1 MSAGNHGSR
10 PGARCPDRRVVNKR
24 CQSNGF
30 GNGVDR
36 GECVYGTITDIG
48 SLLSAPSFTV
58 LYINCSANI
67 EYTQY
72 FLCGTPSN
80 F

>member
-1 MSAGNHGSR
+1 MTVSACRYNRGDWSSSCDPLLHLKNRTDLLRPRSRLR

-36 GECVYGTITDIG
+36 GECDACN
-48 SLLSAPSFTV
+48 L
-58 LYINCSANI
+58 N
-67 EYTQY
+67 
-72 FLCGTPSN
+72 
-80 F
+80 